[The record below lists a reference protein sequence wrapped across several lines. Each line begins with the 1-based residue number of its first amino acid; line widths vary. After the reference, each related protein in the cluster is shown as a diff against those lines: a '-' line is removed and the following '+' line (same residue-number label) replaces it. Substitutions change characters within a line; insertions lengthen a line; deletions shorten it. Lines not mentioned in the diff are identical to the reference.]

1 MEQELFLNPSDSD
14 LFDEEPTPEVP
25 ESPPSPQIQRRQQTR
40 MRSEVHFTQRPQP
53 SSSDNSHT
61 LLPSYR
67 STSSTPSHSSPT
79 ITRVTY
85 SQATNPHRPELDDYL
100 SIILD
105 LALRFGGNGFYTY
118 HTLFASQAAGRLHQF
133 NQGTYWGA
141 LDPELYCRVFAARP
155 SLNCQSCG
163 APSHT
168 ATECTLMNPLPHSA
182 PPNKR
187 TPTVFPSLPS
197 TAPPPT
203 ITPKPAPTQPT
214 AIGPLPRGVDRR
226 GRPVLFQSGRMVCN
240 NFNDLG
246 CNASSCRF
254 LHTCSFCGGAHS
266 RPTCPHNPTTLNPC
280 KYLNTPINIC
290 TLAAALKNHP
300 DRQFVSYL
308 IQGLTHCFH
317 PGLQTMPDFSYIC
330 NNLQSARSEP
340 DIVDKLLAAEVKEA
354 FMIGP
359 FPSPPFPT
367 FRISPIGIATRKY
380 SGKKRLIIDLSSP
393 HGSSVPSI
401 NSLIPS
407 PDFSMQYSTIDHAI
421 SLIHLADQGA
431 WLSKADIT
439 SAFKVLPI
447 HPDFWHLFGVHWKGA
462 YYFAVR
468 LTFGCKSSPKIFD
481 SLAESLC
488 WILTNNHKVP
498 YVIHLLDDFLT
509 ISPPSSP
516 PAKALTT
523 LTTTFHE
530 LGVPISPDKTEGP
543 KTSLDFLGITLNTVS
558 LQASLPPE
566 KTHRI
571 ALLISNFLL
580 AHKCTKHQLLSLLGH
595 LHHAT
600 RIIPQGRSF
609 VSHLLSIASSVP
621 SLHNYVTLDQ
631 TCKMELKLWFQFL
644 SSWNGISFFYDNH
657 VTAQEDMHLFT
668 DAAPSIGFG
677 GYYNG
682 KWFSAM
688 WPDEFTSL
696 PPSSTICELYPI
708 VIAAILWGHE
718 WSKKIIVIHSDNSAV
733 INIINKGRS
742 HVLDIMQFIRRL
754 TLISAQHQF
763 IIRASHIPG
772 HKNLI
777 ADSLSRFS
785 FQKFRQLAPTSDRFP
800 TPVPLFSATIFN

>member
-40 MRSEVHFTQRPQP
+40 MRSE
-53 SSSDNSHT
+53 
-61 LLPSYR
+61 
-67 STSSTPSHSSPT
+67 
-79 ITRVTY
+79 
-85 SQATNPHRPELDDYL
+85 
-100 SIILD
+100 
-105 LALRFGGNGFYTY
+105 RF
-118 HTLFASQAAGRLHQF
+118 RI
-133 NQGTYWGA
+133 
-141 LDPELYCRVFAARP
+141 PR
-155 SLNCQSCG
+155 
-163 APSHT
+163 
-168 ATECTLMNPLPHSA
+168 
-182 PPNKR
+182 
-187 TPTVFPSLPS
+187 
-197 TAPPPT
+197 TAPY
-203 ITPKPAPTQPT
+203 PAPMTSQRTVRTTKQLNSLISP
-214 AIGPLPRGVDRR
+214 D
-226 GRPVLFQSGRMVCN
+226 SG
-240 NFNDLG
+240 
-246 CNASSCRF
+246 S
-254 LHTCSFCGGAHS
+254 
-266 RPTCPHNPTTLNPC
+266 
-280 KYLNTPINIC
+280 
-290 TLAAALKNHP
+290 AAALKNHP
-300 DRQFVSYL
+300 DRQFVNYL
-308 IQGLTHCFH
+308 IQGLTHGFH
-317 PGLQTMPDFSYIC
+317 PGLQTMPDSSYIC
-330 NNLQSARSEP
+330 NNLQSARSDP
-340 DIVDKLLAAEVKEA
+340 DIVDKLLAAE
-354 FMIGP
+354 
-359 FPSPPFPT
+359 
-367 FRISPIGIATRKY
+367 
-380 SGKKRLIIDLSSP
+380 RLIIDLSSP

-421 SLIHLADQGA
+421 SLIHLAGQGA

-439 SAFKVLPI
+439 SAFKALPI
-447 HPDFWHLFGVHWKGA
+447 HPNFWHLFGIHWKGA
-462 YYFAVR
+462 YYFVVR

-481 SLAESLC
+481 SLTESLC

-543 KTSLDFLGITLNTVS
+543 KTSLDFLSITLNTVS

-580 AHKCTKHQLLSLLGH
+580 AHRCTKQQLLSLLGH
-595 LHHAT
+595 LHYAT
-600 RIIPQGRSF
+600 RIIRQGCSF
-609 VSHLLSIASSVP
+609 VSHLLSIAFSVP

-631 TCKMELKLWFQFL
+631 TCKMELKLWHQFL
-644 SSWNGISFFYDNH
+644 SYWNGISFFYNNH

-688 WPDEFTSL
+688 WPGEFTSL
-696 PPSSTICELYPI
+696 SPSSIICELYSI

-733 INIINKGRS
+733 VNIINKGRS

-754 TLISAQHQF
+754 TLMSAQHQF

-800 TPVPLFSATIFN
+800 TPVPPFSATIFN